1 MGIPDNLMNLESL
14 EMAKKRDKKVY
25 ITDIAIDKVPFIRY
39 QGFSD
44 NQNHIMRELAQEVLT
59 VSKDENNSNEVA
71 ITCDLGVDNPLEVY
85 GVSFG
90 TEHEVDVRADT
101 LSNHI
106 LVSQKSV
113 AVVILH
119 NHPSTQ
125 TFSIQDIRFFI
136 EFSALEVMV
145 VVSNQGTVHY
155 LKREDGYDLNKAV
168 ALFSECVKYLRKD
181 SPLTEV
187 YLAALSFLAK
197 SSEVGIYYR

>member
-1 MGIPDNLMNLESL
+1 MDDSNRPINSQFL

-25 ITDIAIDKVPFIRY
+25 ITDIAIDKVPFVQY
-39 QGFSD
+39 KGFSD
-44 NQNHIMRELAQEVLT
+44 HQNYIMRELAQEVLT
-59 VSKDENNSNEVA
+59 VSKDENDSNEVA
-71 ITCDLGVDNPLEVY
+71 ITCDLGMTDPLEVY
-85 GVSFG
+85 GVSLG
-90 TEHEVDVRADT
+90 TEHEVDIRADT

-106 LVSQKSV
+106 LVSQESV

-119 NHPSTQ
+119 NHPSIQ

-136 EFSALEVMV
+136 EFSVLQVMV

-155 LKREDGYDLNKAV
+155 LMREEDYDLKKAA
-168 ALFSECVKYLRKD
+168 ALFNECVENLKKD
-181 SPLTEV
+181 SPLTEI